1 MKLETRA
8 LVPAELGAT
17 WDLLMDLPRAS
28 ACVPGLQE
36 LVPDGE
42 GVFRAT
48 LQARVG
54 PISLKFSG
62 TIQILEQDRGK
73 GEAQFRIEGAD
84 RRVGGSFKADMT
96 MRLTSGAPGQ
106 TELFIAT
113 DTTFMGKLG
122 EFGQPIIRRKAGA
135 TIEEFARNLAQELN
149 ATQT

>member
-1 MKLETRA
+1 MKLETHSM
-8 LVPAELGAT
+8 VPADLQPT

-36 LVPDGE
+36 LIPDGE

-48 LQARVG
+48 LRARVG
-54 PISLKFSG
+54 PISLNFSG
-62 TIQILEQDRGK
+62 TIQILAQDRDK
-73 GEAQFRIEGAD
+73 SEAQFRIEGAD
-84 RRVGGSFKADMT
+84 RKVGGSFRADLT
-96 MRLTSGAPGQ
+96 VRLTPVAPGQ
-106 TELFIAT
+106 TQLFIST